1 MGVLDRAAQ
10 RQANGETFAL
20 ATVVRT
26 VSVTAAK
33 AGAKALINPDG
44 SIEEGWIG
52 GGCARAAV
60 LKAARQ
66 CMLDG
71 KSRLVSI
78 APKDLLA
85 DLGVAPGEDKDGVF
99 YAKNSCPSQGTMDIF
114 VEPVLP
120 SPRLLI
126 LGASPVAVEL
136 AKLAPLMG
144 FAVTVAAPP
153 GDLARFEGAC
163 AKVEGFAPPANFGAQ
178 GYVVVCHPR
187 RRRPRRARRCGS
199 DTRALSRVR
208 RFEAQGRDSARG
220 TCRGGRP
227 AGGACCDKS
236 PRRASIF
243 RRSRRKRSRF
253 LSSPR
258 WSPRGARPNSQRPR
272 ARRLQKE
279 PHHERDV
286 CLGSAALVAH
296 RTKVSRAFSPVPGD
310 VGRADGHRPAELL
323 PERTPYVRRGDGQ
336 FRPDLPRSTLA
347 AELANW
353 VMKAGREQAPFA
365 GKLIVSDLDPRTYRI
380 SSEGRLRWLRQG

>member
-1 MGVLDRAAQ
+1 MGVLDQAAQ

-60 LKAARQ
+60 LKVARQ

-85 DLGVAPGEDKDGVF
+85 DLGAESGKDKEGVF

-120 SPRLLI
+120 STRLLI

-144 FAVTVAAPP
+144 FDVTVAALP
-153 GDLARFEGAC
+153 GELARFEGGC
-163 AKVEGFAPPANFGAQ
+163 AKVEGFTPPANFGANA
-178 GYVVVCHPR
+178 YVVV
-187 RRRPRRARRCGS
+187 A
-199 DTRALSRVR
+199 T
-208 RFEAQGRDSARG
+208 QGTGDR
-220 TCRGGRP
+220 
-227 AGGACCDKS
+227 
-236 PRRASIF
+236 
-243 RRSRRKRSRF
+243 
-253 LSSPR
+253 
-258 WSPRGARPNSQRPR
+258 
-272 ARRLQKE
+272 
-279 PHHERDV
+279 
-286 CLGSAALVAH
+286 AALAAAA
-296 RTKVSRAFSPVPGD
+296 RMPAYYRAF
-310 VGRADGHRPAELL
+310 VGSKRKAETL
-323 PERTPYVRRGDGQ
+323 RGE
-336 FRPDLPRSTLA
+336 LA
-347 AELANW
+347 AEG
-353 VMKAGREQAPFA
+353 VPPAG
-365 GKLIVSDLDPRTYRI
+365 L
-380 SSEGRLRWLRQG
+380 LR